1 MKCRKNNNALIS
13 VNACLKRQE
22 LLNRMDISTLHLLG
36 FTVFNLKKCNNCKQ
50 GKIVKK
56 HPFKRFDKDLKE
68 ILNKKT
74 GNKYKEI
81 EELGIIQ
88 EINRV
93 YLHPIGF
100 HIVLKEDGEMKI
112 IRTENPAGFFYKE
125 LDYEKIKRFKGFYTK
140 KSMVRNKAVK
150 FIIQNGENH
159 G

>member
-1 MKCRKNNNALIS
+1 MRCKKNNNALIS
-13 VNACLKRQE
+13 TSACIKRQA
-22 LLNRMDISTLHLLG
+22 LLEKMDISTLHLLG
-36 FTVFNLKKCNNCKQ
+36 FTVFNLKKCVNCKQ

-56 HPFKRFDKDLKE
+56 YPFKRFDKDLKE
-68 ILNKKT
+68 ILNKKV

-93 YLHPIGF
+93 YLHPMGF
-100 HIVLKEDGEMKI
+100 HLILKKKGTLEI

-125 LDYEKIKRFKGFYTK
+125 LDYEKIKSFRKFYHQKTTIRSK
-140 KSMVRNKAVK
+140 ISK
-150 FIIQNGENH
+150 FTIQNGENH